1 MVNGGTRTPQ
11 RPAIAIALGD
21 PAGIGPEI
29 GLRAACDPQI
39 TTLCRPILVGHEAV
53 GRHYLERLSLSP
65 APGLRRIGAPSEA
78 GLDAGV
84 IDLLAEES
92 EALGDWAPGRLDA
105 SCGRAALAYA
115 ARAVA
120 LAQAG
125 LVHAAVAGPHN
136 QSAIRAAGIDFDG
149 YPRFVAEHTGTNPD
163 MVFLMLVGEE
173 RRIVHVT
180 LHMGVR
186 QALEVIRRKKVLE
199 AIRATASALSRI
211 GVGRPRIAVSG
222 VNPHAGEGGLF
233 GREEID
239 EIAPAIADARAD
251 GIDASGPFGADTMLL
266 DRGYD
271 AYVVM
276 LHDQG
281 HVPAKLIGFSSTSAM
296 PVGVPVLFA
305 SVAHGSAFDIAGK
318 GVADPACL
326 IRTIIR
332 LVAGRPPTQ

>member
-1 MVNGGTRTPQ
+1 MAQRGERPSE

-29 GLRAACDPQI
+29 AIKAACDPRI
-39 TTLCRPILVGHEAV
+39 EALCRPILVGHDSV
-53 GRHYLERLSLSP
+53 VRHYCDRL
-65 APGLRRIGAPSEA
+65 APSRRLRRIDDPSEA
-78 GLDAGV
+78 GIDPGA
-84 IDLLAEES
+84 IDLVAEENV
-92 EALGDWAPGRLDA
+92 ALGDWTPGRLDA

-115 ARAVA
+115 GRAVD
-120 LAQAG
+120 LARTG
-125 LVHAAVAGPHN
+125 LVRAAVAGPHN

-149 YPRFVAEHTGTNPD
+149 YPRFVAERTDTNPD
-163 MVFLMLVGEE
+163 SVFLMLAGEE

-186 QALEVIRRKKVLE
+186 RALEVIRRNRVLD
-199 AIRATASALSRI
+199 AIGETAAMLSRI
-211 GVGRPRIAVSG
+211 GLRTPRIAVSG

-239 EIAPAIADARAD
+239 EIAPAIADARAS

-281 HVPAKLIGFSSTSAM
+281 HVPAKLVGFDSTSAV

-318 GVADPACL
+318 GIADPSCL
-326 IRTIIR
+326 ARTILR
-332 LVAGRPPTQ
+332 LAAPAAL